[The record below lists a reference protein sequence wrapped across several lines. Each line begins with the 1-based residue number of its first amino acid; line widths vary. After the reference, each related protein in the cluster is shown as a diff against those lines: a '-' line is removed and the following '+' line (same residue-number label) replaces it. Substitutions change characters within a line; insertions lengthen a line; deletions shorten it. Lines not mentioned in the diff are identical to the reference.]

1 MVLLVQFLIQDILQ
15 VVEAVDGIIVVL
27 SLIVPLHLVELEEVV
42 KVQVKVVILYQQHH
56 KMEQLILVVEQVV
69 EGILLVDMVVDLV

>member
-15 VVEAVDGIIVVL
+15 VVEGVDGIIVVL
-27 SLIVPLHLVELEEVV
+27 SLIVPLHLVVLEEVV